1 METSKKLTHGVQ
13 PDTPLEAE
21 RIEPGNDQADQP
33 LPAVC
38 GFPQPGLRMDAPARD
53 GLRKTMHTTL
63 RQPRLL
69 GNTAHTL
76 RAILT
81 QTRENLEAF
90 LPKSHVGR
98 LSEGGLNSGRNSA
111 PQRT

>member
-1 METSKKLTHGVQ
+1 METSKKLTYGVQ

-21 RIEPGNDQADQP
+21 RIKRGNDQAGQP

-38 GFPQPGLRMDAPARD
+38 SFPQPRLRMDTPARD
-53 GLRKTMHTTL
+53 GLRQTMHTTL
-63 RQPRLL
+63 RQARLL
-69 GNTAHTL
+69 SNTAHTL
-76 RAILT
+76 LAMLT
-81 QTRENLEAF
+81 QTLENLKTF

-98 LSEGGLNSGRNSA
+98 LSEGGLNSCRNSA